1 MCFQSILID
10 VIVLLCLPKAQI
22 YMYTWTYYYYFE
34 NIVNKVKLKTGAY
47 RKKCFLSS
55 ETDRPIC
62 RQKGTE
68 TMREN
73 IDGTDGW
80 NSAAS
85 MNSLRWTTK
94 STQSAERWKNWK
106 KDMGRN
112 RNQTKEEGLDNPFER
127 EQKTKRNAFVQ
138 NTTAILEQLG
148 YCEIY
153 MKLNVIICKSHK
165 LYFIYQM
172 LKLRNVRL

>member
-1 MCFQSILID
+1 
-10 VIVLLCLPKAQI
+10 
-22 YMYTWTYYYYFE
+22 
-34 NIVNKVKLKTGAY
+34 
-47 RKKCFLSS
+47 
-55 ETDRPIC
+55 
-62 RQKGTE
+62 
-68 TMREN
+68 
-73 IDGTDGW
+73 
-80 NSAAS
+80 
-85 MNSLRWTTK
+85 
-94 STQSAERWKNWK
+94 
-106 KDMGRN
+106 MGRN